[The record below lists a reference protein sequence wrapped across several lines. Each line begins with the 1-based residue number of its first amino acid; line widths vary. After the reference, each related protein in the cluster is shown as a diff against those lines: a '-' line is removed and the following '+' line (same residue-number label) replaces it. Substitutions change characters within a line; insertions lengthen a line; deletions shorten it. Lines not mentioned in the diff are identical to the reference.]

1 MNIYPFV
8 GEIKMTKV
16 VKDGKEVVEWQR
28 VDLTYHANGNVGIGT
43 PGLVKWDATA
53 PLVMD
58 SSVPL
63 ERIRVSMNTG
73 PAPSKS
79 LESKARKF
87 RHYCPDWDFMQIDR
101 HDAEFTSCTCVF
113 SDIPKVLEV
122 LEDLKGYSGIGIDG
136 NPYDTSS
143 WNAALQA
150 AASMIRSRLVE

>member
-1 MNIYPFV
+1 
-8 GEIKMTKV
+8 MTKV
-16 VKDGKEVVEWQR
+16 VKDGQEVLACQPVSI
-28 VDLTYHANGNVGIGT
+28 TYHANGNVGIGT
-43 PGLVKWDATA
+43 PEQVKWDAAA
-53 PLVMD
+53 PIVMD

-63 ERIRVSMNTG
+63 EHIRVSMNPG

-79 LESKARKF
+79 SESKTRKF

-113 SDIPKVLEV
+113 SDIPRVLEV
-122 LEDLKGYSGIGIDG
+122 LEDLRGYSGIGTDG

-150 AASMIRSRLVE
+150 AASVIRSRSAE

>member
-1 MNIYPFV
+1 MNIYPFA

-43 PGLVKWDATA
+43 PGLVKQDAT
-53 PLVMD
+53 
-58 SSVPL
+58 VPL
-63 ERIRVSMNTG
+63 ERIRVSMNPR

-79 LESKARKF
+79 SESKTRKF

-113 SDIPKVLEV
+113 SDIPRVLEV
-122 LEDLKGYSGIGIDG
+122 LEDLKGYSGVGVDG

-150 AASMIRSRLVE
+150 AASVIRSRSAE

>member
-1 MNIYPFV
+1 
-8 GEIKMTKV
+8 MTKV
-16 VKDGKEVVEWQR
+16 VKDGQEVIAWEPVNM
-28 VDLTYHANGNVGIGT
+28 TYHADGNVGIGT
-43 PGLVKWDATA
+43 PEQVKWDAAA
-53 PLVMD
+53 PIVMD

-63 ERIRVSMNTG
+63 EHIRVRPNHEVGLTPD

-79 LESKARKF
+79 SESKTRKF

-113 SDIPKVLEV
+113 SDIPRVLEM
-122 LEDLKGYSGIGIDG
+122 LEDLRGYSGIGIDG

-150 AASMIRSRLVE
+150 AASVIRSRSAE